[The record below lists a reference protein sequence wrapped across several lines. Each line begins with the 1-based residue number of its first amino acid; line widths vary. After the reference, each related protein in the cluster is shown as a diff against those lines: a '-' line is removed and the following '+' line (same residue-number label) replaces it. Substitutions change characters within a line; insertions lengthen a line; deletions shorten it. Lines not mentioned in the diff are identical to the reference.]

1 MAIVL
6 VTTAL
11 GTLMPILRERE
22 LMNTKVGRAVIAYGT
37 WGEVGPVLAMAVL
50 LSTRTN
56 WQTAAILAAFMIL
69 CVVTAL
75 VPAMARKNGTRL
87 YKFLEAKANTTSQ
100 TSVRGTIMILVALVA
115 FSALFDIDIVLGA
128 FAAGFV
134 LRYITPE
141 GNVSLETKL
150 DAIGF
155 GFLIPLFFIVSGAKI
170 DA

>member
-75 VPAMARKNGTRL
+75 VPAMAAKTAHGSTN
-87 YKFLEAKANTTSQ
+87 FEAKANTTCKH
-100 TSVRGTIMILVALVA
+100 RC
-115 FSALFDIDIVLGA
+115 
-128 FAAGFV
+128 AA
-134 LRYITPE
+134 P
-141 GNVSLETKL
+141 S
-150 DAIGF
+150 
-155 GFLIPLFFIVSGAKI
+155 
-170 DA
+170 